1 MSDDF
6 YADSDEA
13 IQAGD
18 HQATIRTENRV
29 FADEEDDLQNVKAMI
44 SQESGLSEPTSVEE
58 AEEES
63 FEDDENYSIDED
75 GTEWF
80 QDDDGYWWYRE
91 DGQTDWQPYD
101 ED

>member
-1 MSDDF
+1 MSGNDREPTEELKYELSPKSVTFGNPGQLGIID
-6 YADSDEA
+6 AIQDPNDEA
-13 IQAGD
+13 SD
-18 HQATIRTENRV
+18 FR
-29 FADEEDDLQNVKAMI
+29 F
-44 SQESGLSEPTSVEE
+44 EE